1 MSLEVLYYLQK
12 KFVWRSA
19 LVNNQ
24 PITERIA
31 RFLRHGH
38 ECEGIVDEDQIV
50 GILPHRDLARI
61 PVGKLDM
68 VRLLPPCIPHTI
80 VAIGR
85 NYAEHVAEMK
95 SELPQEPL
103 LFLKPVTS
111 LIASGE
117 PIIYPSWSSQHVE
130 FEGELAVII
139 GKPCY
144 RVNEA
149 DAMSYILGYSCANDI
164 TARDLQ
170 RRDGQW
176 ARGKGFDTFCPI
188 GPVLATN
195 IDPSNLGLITRVNG
209 EIKQDARTSDL
220 IFKIPRIIS
229 HISATMTLYPGDVIL
244 TGSPAGVGPI
254 QPGDIIEVE
263 IENIGILRNHVIAG
277 S

>member
-1 MSLEVLYYLQK
+1 VST
-12 KFVWRSA
+12 
-19 LVNNQ
+19 Q
-24 PITERIA
+24 PITEHIA
-31 RFLRHGH
+31 RFLWHGC
-38 ECEGIVDEDQIV
+38 ECEGIVEGTRIV
-50 GILPHRDLARI
+50 GILPHRDLPKSPI
-61 PVGKLDM
+61 GELDT

-85 NYAEHVAEMK
+85 NYAEHAAQMK

-117 PIIYPSWSSQHVE
+117 PIIYPSWTSQHVE

-144 RVNEA
+144 RVSEV
-149 DAMSYILGYSCANDI
+149 DAMSYVLGYSCANDV

-176 ARGKGFDTFCPI
+176 ARGKGFDTFCPL

-195 IDPSNLGLITRVNG
+195 IDPSDLRLITRVNG

-220 IFKIPRIIS
+220 IFNIPRIIS

-244 TGSPAGVGPI
+244 TGSPAGVGPV

-263 IENIGILRNHVIAG
+263 IENIGILRNPVIAG